1 LVDPAHGG
9 ILSSEWRNGEW
20 LPPPALRA
28 KVSYFLAQNSW
39 ALALRQNDAWRVEGI
54 GDFLA
59 GKYRPGLP
67 SSNKEPDKG

>member
-1 LVDPAHGG
+1 MASLPRFAGEG
-9 ILSSEWRNGEW
+9 QLLSG
-20 LPPPALRA
+20 A
-28 KVSYFLAQNSW
+28 KLMGAR
-39 ALALRQNDAWRVEGI
+39 LRQNEAWRVEGI